1 MKKNIFITVCCLFA
15 CLLFSQSTNLRPV
28 GEKKGGWHIVGTTAA
43 SHDTDHD
50 AIVIKPAENFKK
62 LKVTV
67 RNVPLNITKMVVV
80 YDTKEEE
87 TLESVM
93 EIPKNGESAIVDI
106 KSGTRNITRID
117 FWYDSA
123 GFTKGKAEVT
133 VFGRK

>member
-1 MKKNIFITVCCLFA
+1 MKKNLFITVCCFFA
-15 CLLFSQSTNLRPV
+15 CLLFSQSAEFRPGGV
-28 GEKKGGWHIVGTTAA
+28 RKGGWHIVGSTAA
-43 SHDTDHD
+43 VHNTDHN

-67 RNVPLNITKMVVV
+67 RDVPLNITKMVVV
-80 YDTKEEE
+80 YDTGEEE
-87 TLESVM
+87 AVEAAM

-106 KSGTRNITRID
+106 KSGTRGITRID

-123 GFTKGKAEVT
+123 EFTKGKAEVT